1 MYNIPMRNPKSH
13 LEAFGLSEKE
23 AAVYAAALEL
33 GAATADQLAN
43 QSSIKRSTTYLQIE
57 QLQEKGLMS
66 TFEQGKKTLFTPE
79 SPENL
84 ERLLEKQKKDIELK
98 QDILKK
104 ELPQLTQLFDSA
116 GERPVVRFYQGKEG
130 IITMRENALH
140 ALGKG
145 DTLKVLYSYDLLF
158 SIFDTSEIVPFSEKR
173 EEKGIV
179 LDLIYTRNEGKLSK
193 ETLGKNSTRRYLDG
207 SRFPI
212 HSDLFIYKD
221 TLAIMAL
228 KGTVFGVEITSR
240 ALVESHRSIFN
251 LIWQIAEME

>member
-1 MYNIPMRNPKSH
+1 MQNPKSS
-13 LEAFGLSEKE
+13 LEAFGLTEKE
-23 AAVYAAALEL
+23 SAVYAAALEL

-43 QSSIKRSTTYLQIE
+43 QSGIKRSTTYLQIE

-66 TFEQGKKTLFTPE
+66 TFEQGKKTLFAPE

-104 ELPQLTQLFDSA
+104 ELPELTQLFDSA
-116 GERPVVRFYQGKEG
+116 GERPLVRFYQGKEG
-130 IITMRENALH
+130 IITMRENALN
-140 ALGKG
+140 ALEKG

-158 SIFDTSEIVPFSEKR
+158 SIFDVSEIAPFSTKR
-173 EEKGIV
+173 EQKGIK
-179 LDLIYTRNEGKLSK
+179 LDLLYTRNAGKLSK
-193 ETLGKNSTRRYLDG
+193 DSLGVNSNRRYLDG
-207 SRFPI
+207 TKFPI

-228 KGTVFGVEITSR
+228 KGTVFGVEITSK
-240 ALVESHRSIFN
+240 ALTESHRSIFE
-251 LIWQIAEME
+251 LIWQIGEIE